1 MTYDQSAHITD
12 LQDRNSELVERVRI
26 LERAAKDRES
36 IYRRALNS
44 FGADAQTDM
53 AIEECAE
60 LTLALQHYKRG
71 RLANVITEIA
81 DVTIM
86 AGQMRLL
93 FGAEAVDAE
102 IKEKLERL
110 NHRLERLDGVKR

>member
-1 MTYDQSAHITD
+1 VSNH
-12 LQDRNSELVERVRI
+12 ER
-26 LERAAKDRES
+26 
-36 IYRRALNS
+36 IYKRALTN
-44 FGADAQTDM
+44 FGESKQIDM

-60 LTLALQHYKRG
+60 LTLALQHNKRG
-71 RLANVITEIA
+71 RAANVITEIA

-102 IKEKLERL
+102 IEEKLKRL
-110 NHRLERLDGVKR
+110 EHRLDKVKV